1 MGSKMSGGIYD
12 TNKII
17 RAENVSQQFKTAA
30 GEASILKSIDFSIQ
44 ANSFNVIFGQSGSG
58 KTTLLNIL
66 AGIQAPYSGNLY
78 VQGKDIYGMSSD
90 ELAHFRA
97 SKVGFI
103 QQKNYWI
110 KSLNV
115 LENVSVPLHFLGY
128 ARKDATKAAMVA
140 LDRVNMT
147 SYAHKS
153 PLVLSGGEQQRIA
166 IARAFANDPLFIIAD
181 EPTGSLDTQNGD
193 MVMKLLVDAQSIFRR
208 TVIVVTHNME
218 YVALANHL
226 LKMEDGVLEDIPSN
240 DIRRVTEM
248 LVSDVKNRI
257 KELSKVR
264 NDANRT

>member
-1 MGSKMSGGIYD
+1 MSGGIYD
-12 TNKII
+12 HSSII

-30 GEASILKSIDFSIQ
+30 GDANILKNINFTIQ

-66 AGIQAPYSGNLY
+66 AGIQAPYSGKLF
-78 VQGKDIYGMSSD
+78 VQGKDIYSMSSD

-97 SKVGFI
+97 SRVGFI

-115 LENVSVPLHFLGY
+115 IENVSIPLHFLGY
-128 ARKDATKAAMVA
+128 SRKDAEKAAVVA
-140 LDRVNMT
+140 LDRVGMT

-166 IARAFANDPLFIIAD
+166 VARAFANDPLFIIAD
-181 EPTGSLDTQNGD
+181 EPTGSLDTENGD
-193 MVMKLLVDAQSIFRR
+193 MIMRLLVNAQSEFRR

-226 LKMEDGVLEDIPSN
+226 LKMQDGVLEDIQGN
-240 DIRRVTEM
+240 DIRRVTDM
-248 LVSDVKNRI
+248 LVSDVKDRI
-257 KELSKVR
+257 KELSGVR
-264 NDANRT
+264 NDAK